1 VNGLGADGDAS
12 DDVISTTITPVT
24 AAVGKVVVAEEG
36 TGTWCQWCPRG
47 AVYMDKMAGKYQN
60 YFAGIAVHN
69 SDPMTVTVYDAAIGG
84 LISGYPSVLVDR
96 LPSLDPSGMETDIL
110 SRVQIAPKAFVVNGA
125 TYNAGTRVLN
135 VSVTSTIQTA
145 ISGNYKVACVITE
158 DSVTGSGSTYN
169 QSNAYSGGAS
179 GVMGGFELL
188 ANPVPASLMNY
199 NHVARFISPDFTGIP
214 NATGASAA
222 AAAAVFT
229 YNFTFTLP
237 AGYDPNQVHIIGLF
251 IDPTGKIDNA
261 GSATIA
267 QAVTNGFVSGPMAG
281 INTIA
286 DAPDAQVSIYP
297 NPANTNSTISLV
309 LTKESTVQ
317 VAIYAI
323 DGSLVGNKDYGK
335 LNGAMLLPVDMTIL
349 NKGMY
354 FVNVTIDGKTVVEKL
369 IKE

>member
-24 AAVGKVVVAEEG
+24 PAFGKVVVAEEG

-47 AVYMDKMAGKYQN
+47 AVFMDAMAAKYQS

-69 SDPMTVTVYDAAIGG
+69 SDPMTVTAYDAAIGA
-84 LISGYPSVLVDR
+84 LISGYPSALVDR
-96 LPSLDPSGMETDIL
+96 GPVIDPSALEGQIL
-110 SRVQIAPKAFVVNGA
+110 SRVVIAPKGMVVNGA
-125 TYNAGTRVLN
+125 TYNSVSRVLN
-135 VSVTSTIQTA
+135 VSVTTTIATA
-145 ISGNYKVACVITE
+145 ISGNYKTSCVITE
-158 DSVTGSGSTYN
+158 DSVTGTTGYA

-188 ANPVPASLMNY
+188 ANPVPAAQMNY

-214 NATGASAA
+214 NAFGASAGA
-222 AAAAVFT
+222 GTVVT
-229 YNFTFTLP
+229 YNFSFTLP
-237 AGYDPNQVHIIGLF
+237 AGYDANQVHIIGLF

-267 QAVTNGFVSGPMAG
+267 EAVANGYVTGASAG

-286 DAPDAQVSIYP
+286 DAPDAQVNIYP
-297 NPANTNSTISLV
+297 NPATNNSTISLN
-309 LTKESTVQ
+309 LAKESSVQ
-317 VAIYAI
+317 VAIYAV
-323 DGSLVGNKDYGK
+323 DGSLVANKDYGK
-335 LNGAMLLPVDMTIL
+335 LSGGMLLPIEMSTM
-349 NKGMY
+349 KAGMY
-354 FVNVTIDGKTVVEKL
+354 FVNVIIDGKKVVEKL